1 MTTIPDIRVSNTWVD
16 LVALTGV
23 APAQVLV
30 QPKGDNCIV
39 QYGPTE
45 PDADSKDGIQVS
57 DAEIL
62 EVEAEPNIWIR
73 TWSSGQVTRV
83 HVAEFV

>member
-1 MTTIPDIRVSNTWVD
+1 MATIPDIRVSNTWVD

-30 QPKGDNCIV
+30 QPKGDNCVV
-39 QYGPTE
+39 QYGPTQ
-45 PDADSKDGIQVS
+45 PSADSKDGIQVN

-62 EVEAEPNIWIR
+62 QVEAEPNIWIR

>member
-45 PDADSKDGIQVS
+45 PDALSLIH
-57 DAEIL
+57 I
-62 EVEAEPNIWIR
+62 
-73 TWSSGQVTRV
+73 
-83 HVAEFV
+83 